1 MPSIIPLATE
11 IATTRLP
18 HWPLQTKGQRS
29 NLTHTAVIRGGGP
42 SALAASIAIAQA
54 GWHVQLASLRSAT
67 IFTRTAA
74 IVLRPNAAIHL
85 QALGVLQYLEDRGAI
100 PFMSSTQLENPYLG
114 IHATLKN
121 VDFRAPEYDEENPMM
136 NSVTFTLML
145 NSLEEALAH
154 RARELGVVIHEEAT
168 VRLERRAG
176 TKRMHA
182 TLKFTGTSSIEKQK
196 HDVDLGF
203 PDLVVC
209 ASGKGDKSLERE
221 LGVERLH
228 GINYTA
234 DTLPV
239 AGSRMCRFG
248 EAGEI
253 ETQYWLNVGP
263 MRVPEDGSC
272 SFLGRWFE
280 DMYPS
285 GDGID
290 GGDAMATA
298 LPHKQPTADF
308 IMRWPARKDDAKQE
322 GIFNVLSM
330 IPRGFDIDAE
340 SFEARILEKVNHYL
354 GSDFKTYNDLAAAHL
369 DPESAKRSKIPVKV
383 ERCSL
388 PTYVYGSNVVVIG
401 DAAASCTPAGGIGA
415 SIGFFDDNVA
425 ISLLAQRFGQRY
437 EAKFRGEEPE
447 MSREAALDEFNLNK
461 AKGTL
466 KWVDTAFYT
475 YVTTEEA
482 KKIAARVKAVK
493 TDNGSLSEGVT
504 LRL

>member
-1 MPSIIPLATE
+1 MPSIIPIPLASE
-11 IATTRLP
+11 NTTTTTFP
-18 HWPLQTKGQRS
+18 SDWPLQLKGQRS
-29 NLTHTAVIRGGGP
+29 KSIHTAIIRGGGP
-42 SALAASIAIAQA
+42 SALAAACALALA
-54 GWHVQLASLRSAT
+54 GWRVQLASLRSAT

-85 QALGVLQYLEDRGAI
+85 QALGVLRYLEERGAI
-100 PFMSSTQLENPYLG
+100 PFMSSTQIENPYLS
-114 IHATLKN
+114 IHATLQN
-121 VDFRAPEYDEENPMM
+121 VDFRALEYDAENPMM

-168 VRLERRAG
+168 VQLEKRPG

-182 TLKFTGTSSIEKQK
+182 TLKFTGTSSMEKQK
-196 HDVDLGF
+196 QDVDLGF

-209 ASGKGDKSLERE
+209 ASGKGDKSLESE

-239 AGSRMCRFG
+239 PGSRMCRFG
-248 EAGEI
+248 KTGEI

-272 SFLGRWFE
+272 TFSGRWFE
-280 DMYPS
+280 DVYPF
-285 GDGID
+285 D
-290 GGDAMATA
+290 GGDDEKEVMEMIK
-298 LPHKQPTADF
+298 PQKQPTADF
-308 IMRWPARKDDAKQE
+308 IMRWPARKDDANQD

-330 IPRGFDIDAE
+330 VPRGLDIDAE

-354 GSDFKTYNDLAAAHL
+354 GSDFKTYDELAAAHL
-369 DPESAKRSKIPVKV
+369 DSESAKRSKIPVKV

-437 EAKFRGEEPE
+437 EARFRGEEPE

-482 KKIAARVKAVK
+482 KKIAARVMAVK
-493 TDNGSLSEGVT
+493 G
-504 LRL
+504 RQ